1 MCRAPRRSQ
10 RLLRLVVRA
19 SLPFLPQLHTPDQDL
34 WFVRN
39 VMFAQCEL
47 WVVETNDMFEWARG

>member
-1 MCRAPRRSQ
+1 V
-10 RLLRLVVRA
+10 LRA
-19 SLPFLPQLHTPDQDL
+19 SLPFLPQLHTPEQDL

-47 WVVETNDMFEWARG
+47 WVVETNDMFE